1 MIFFTTSSI
10 GTHRNFDDAGM
21 KGTGTQTM
29 TASHALTPI
38 TGTNGYQQSIEID
51 PSEPL
56 HLSVSNAS
64 GKVRIVAS
72 DQSSVWVVVR
82 RTDGETGDIDEVAM
96 TVNVEGNTISI
107 HPDWNVASGLTG
119 LTRRIRDQ
127 LQHGLNP
134 DDWNISK
141 LRLNPDLE
149 YDIRV
154 EIPRA
159 LAEGSSVNAKTASGG
174 IEVSGVR
181 GDLTVASASG
191 SSSIADVK
199 GKVSAHTASGRIR
212 LSQVYGSLEAN
223 SASGAIHVEGG
234 EVWTA
239 LRSASGAVQLDE
251 VRLKNARIVTVSGR
265 VKGNIIADNAADY
278 DFKTVSGRVTLEATV
293 PGTGRTSRLSFR
305 SASGSAK
312 IGGDWR
318 PEGKKTWTLGSGEDG
333 PNFTVK
339 TVSGSLNLTGIAD
352 ANLTGRSEPLPA
364 FASPDS
370 DTQETPEREDEGRKV
385 RADLDLD
392 IDKTVTW
399 AKDFARSFTHPTP
412 PTRSMPP
419 TPATP
424 ATPVTPA
431 TPQASPTPGSDHEW
445 VSSDGA
451 GAPPRAGMTHPAVER
466 DTTDTEPLPSARQVT
481 GTDPAESG
489 SEPPIYFDEPADR
502 DDERKGATSSA
513 IQSSGLDAGDSERL
527 RILEAL
533 ERGEIDI
540 DDALAEIEREESR
553 GT

>member
-1 MIFFTTSSI
+1 MIFFTTNA
-10 GTHRNFDDAGM
+10 GTHRQFGDAGM

-51 PSEPL
+51 PSEAL

-64 GKVRIVAS
+64 GKIKIVAS

-82 RTDGETGDIDEVAM
+82 RTDGHSGDIEEVAM

-119 LTRRIRDQ
+119 LTRRIKDQ

-181 GDLTVASASG
+181 GDLTVATASG

-199 GKVSAHTASGRIR
+199 GKVSAHTASGSIR
-212 LSQVYGSLEAN
+212 FNQVFGSLEAN
-223 SASGAIHVEGG
+223 SASGSIHVNGG

-239 LRSASGAVQLDE
+239 LRSVSGSVHLDDVQ
-251 VRLKNARIVTVSGR
+251 LKNARIVTVSGS
-265 VKGNIIADNAADY
+265 VKGNVIADNAADY
-278 DFKTVSGRVTLEATV
+278 AFKTVSGSVKLDATL
-293 PGTGRTSRLSFR
+293 PGTGRTSRLSFK
-305 SASGSAK
+305 SASGSARV
-312 IGGDWR
+312 GGDWQA
-318 PEGKKTWTLGSGEDG
+318 EGKKTWTLGSGEDG
-333 PNFTVK
+333 PNITVR
-339 TVSGSLNLTGIAD
+339 TVSGRLNLTGIAD
-352 ANLTGRSEPLPA
+352 SNLSGRSEPMPEVPRDDD
-364 FASPDS
+364 PDS
-370 DTQETPEREDEGRKV
+370 TEPFAPDPVEIGRRVK
-385 RADLDLD
+385 ADLDLDLD
-392 IDKTVTW
+392 IDKTVNW

-412 PTRSMPP
+412 PVPPAPTTPDPAVPPVPPVEAATPP
-419 TPATP
+419 TLPTPSTP
-424 ATPVTPA
+424 AAREDSVRPSDAGTTPVA
-431 TPQASPTPGSDHEW
+431 AESQ
-445 VSSDGA
+445 
-451 GAPPRAGMTHPAVER
+451 PAVEY
-466 DTTDTEPLPSARQVT
+466 DSTDTQPLPLGAPSREAPSASVSSAQPMTGVT
-481 GTDPAESG
+481 ADTD
-489 SEPPIYFDEPADR
+489 
-502 DDERKGATSSA
+502 TSSP
-513 IQSSGLDAGDSERL
+513 GAGDSERL

-540 DDALAEIEREESR
+540 DDALARIEREESR
-553 GT
+553 GS

>member
-1 MIFFTTSSI
+1 MIFFTANA
-10 GTHRNFDDAGM
+10 GTHRQFGDAGM

-38 TGTNGYQQSIEID
+38 TGTNGYQQSIEIH
-51 PSEPL
+51 PSEAL

-64 GKVRIVAS
+64 GKIKVVAS

-82 RTDGETGDIDEVAM
+82 RTDGHSGDIEEVAM

-119 LTRRIRDQ
+119 LTRRIKDQ

-181 GDLTVASASG
+181 GDLTVATASG

-199 GKVSAHTASGRIR
+199 GKVSAHTASGSIR
-212 LSQVYGSLEAN
+212 FNQVYGSLEAN
-223 SASGAIHVEGG
+223 SASGSIHVDGG

-239 LRSASGAVQLDE
+239 LRSASGSVHLDD
-251 VRLKNARIVTVSGR
+251 VRLKNARIVTVSGS
-265 VKGNIIADNAADY
+265 VKGNVIADNAADY
-278 DFKTVSGRVTLEATV
+278 AFKTVSGSVKLDATL
-293 PGTGRTSRLSFR
+293 PGTGGTSRLSFR
-305 SASGSAK
+305 SASGSARV
-312 IGGDWR
+312 GGDWQA
-318 PEGKKTWTLGSGEDG
+318 EGKKTWTLGSGEDG
-333 PNFTVK
+333 PNITVR

-352 ANLTGRSEPLPA
+352 SSVAGRSEPLPE
-364 FASPDS
+364 FASPDF
-370 DTQETPEREDEGRKV
+370 ETPEPPDSERKGRKV

-392 IDKTVTW
+392 LDIDKTVNW
-399 AKDFARSFTHPTP
+399 AKDFARSFTQPTPPTP
-412 PTRSMPP
+412 PTRP

-424 ATPVTPA
+424 TTSATPA
-431 TPQASPTPGSDHEW
+431 TPPTPPAK
-445 VSSDGA
+445 SSDREWAWSSGS
-451 GAPPRAGMTHPAVER
+451 GAPSPSGASHPATER
-466 DTTDTEPLPSARQVT
+466 ETHDNDTEPLPLGAPSRDA
-481 GTDPAESG
+481 PSG
-489 SEPPIYFDEPADR
+489 EQQPTALVADA
-502 DDERKGATSSA
+502 DTSS
-513 IQSSGLDAGDSERL
+513 LDAGDSERL

-540 DDALAEIEREESR
+540 DDALAKIEREESR